1 MRHPGAEN
9 PGNSCRS
16 SSGKPTAY
24 EQAGIKGAN
33 RGLNGAMSR
42 RLASII
48 EVRKLGNAILKL
60 DLLFRDRGRLFWIL
74 NIGGWTGYT
83 LTAWLGAL
91 AHEKPESYFAVIAA
105 TAVTGIAVT
114 IPMRYLL
121 RWLWTRSLLM
131 LASVML
137 FSCYVTALGWR
148 WLQNYLY
155 YDWVKNDWQPE
166 HLMDYVSGVMGSF
179 YILLC
184 WSGLYFGIKY
194 YRQLQ
199 EQTQQTLKATAAA
212 HQAQLKM
219 LRYQLN
225 PHFLF
230 NTLNAIS
237 TLILDGANDTANKA
251 VSRLSDFLR
260 YTLDNDPLSQVTL
273 GSELGAIDLYL
284 EIEKVRFGD
293 RLIIEKALESPAEKA
308 LVPSLILQPLI
319 ENAIKYAISPSEE
332 GGTLKI
338 SARVQRGVLVMQI
351 SDTGPGLGNGKSSH
365 KSSGVG
371 LKNTRER
378 LQQLYGDDQAFTL
391 APNEPSGLIITIN
404 LPYEEGNA

>member
-1 MRHPGAEN
+1 MEFE
-9 PGNSCRS
+9 
-16 SSGKPTAY
+16 T
-24 EQAGIKGAN
+24 
-33 RGLNGAMSR
+33 
-42 RLASII
+42 
-48 EVRKLGNAILKL
+48 
-60 DLLFRDRGRLFWIL
+60 LLRDRRRLFWIL

-83 LTAWLGAL
+83 IAAWLGAL
-91 AHEKPESYFAVIAA
+91 AHEKPEAYFAVIVV
-105 TAVTGIAVT
+105 TAISGFFLTL
-114 IPMRYLL
+114 PMRLL
-121 RWLWTRSLLM
+121 FRRLWSSSPLKLATGM
-131 LASVML
+131 LVG
-137 FSCYVTALGWR
+137 CYTIALGWR

-155 YDWVKNDWQPE
+155 YDWVKNAWHPE
-166 HLMDYVSGVMGSF
+166 ELMEYVSGVMGSF

-194 YRQLQ
+194 YQQLQ
-199 EQTQQTLKATAAA
+199 EQTEQTLKATAAA

-251 VSRLSDFLR
+251 VIRLSDFLR
-260 YTLDNDPLSQVTL
+260 YTLDNDPMSQVTL
-273 GSELGAIDLYL
+273 GSELSAIDLYL

-293 RLIIEKALESPAEKA
+293 RLIVKKSIESPAEKA

-332 GGTLKI
+332 GGTLRI
-338 SARVQRGVLVMQI
+338 SARVQRGVLVMQL
-351 SDTGPGLGNGKSSH
+351 SDTGPGLGNGQSKH
-365 KSSGVG
+365 KSCGVG

-391 APNEPSGLIITIN
+391 APNEPAGLIITIN
-404 LPYEEGNA
+404 LPFEDGDA

>member
-1 MRHPGAEN
+1 MN
-9 PGNSCRS
+9 
-16 SSGKPTAY
+16 
-24 EQAGIKGAN
+24 AN
-33 RGLNGAMSR
+33 
-42 RLASII
+42 
-48 EVRKLGNAILKL
+48 E
-60 DLLFRDRGRLFWIL
+60 LFQNRNRLFWAL
-74 NIGGWTGYT
+74 NISGWAGY
-83 LTAWLGAL
+83 LIAAWLGAL
-91 AHEKPESYFAVIAA
+91 AHEKPESYFALVAA
-105 TAVTGIAVT
+105 TALAAFVAT
-114 IPMRYLL
+114 IPMRYLY
-121 RWLWTRSLLM
+121 RRLWN
-131 LASVML
+131 ASVLTLGAGML
-137 FSCYVTALGWR
+137 LTSYVVALGWR
-148 WLQNYLY
+148 WLHNLWYW
-155 YDWVKNDWQPE
+155 DWVKGGWRPE
-166 HLMDYVSGVMGSF
+166 ELVDYVSGIMGSF

-194 YRQLQ
+194 YQQLQ

-237 TLILDGANDTANKA
+237 TLILDGANETANLT

-260 YTLDNDPLSQVTL
+260 YTLDNDPMKRVTL

-293 RLIIEKALESPAEKA
+293 RLIISKSVEDRALLA

-319 ENAIKYAISPSEE
+319 ENAIKYAITPLED
-332 GGTLKI
+332 GGTLRI
-338 SARVQRGVLVMQI
+338 SAKVQHSTLVLQL
-351 SDTGPGLGNGKSSH
+351 SDTGPGLGNGGQKH

-378 LQQLYGDDQAFTL
+378 LQQLYGDQQAFTL
-391 APNEPSGLIITIN
+391 APNDPSGLVVTIN
-404 LPYEEGNA
+404 IPFETHDV

>member
-1 MRHPGAEN
+1 M
-9 PGNSCRS
+9 
-16 SSGKPTAY
+16 
-24 EQAGIKGAN
+24 AGISSVN
-33 RGLNGAMSR
+33 
-42 RLASII
+42 
-48 EVRKLGNAILKL
+48 V
-60 DLLFRDRGRLFWIL
+60 DLVFRNRGRLFWVL
-74 NIGGWTGYT
+74 NIAGWTGYA
-83 LTAWLGAL
+83 LAAWLGAL
-91 AHEKPESYFAVIAA
+91 AHEKPEAYFAVIAA
-105 TAVTGIAVT
+105 TAATGLIITV
-114 IPMRYLL
+114 PMRWVY
-121 RWLWTRSLLM
+121 RRLWFRSPLT
-131 LASVML
+131 LAIGLIITS
-137 FSCYVTALGWR
+137 YVIAFGWR
-148 WLQNYLY
+148 WVQNILY
-155 YDWVKNDWQPE
+155 YDWVKNSWQPE
-166 HLMDYVSGVMGSF
+166 ELMDYVGGVLGSF

-194 YRQLQ
+194 YQQLQ
-199 EQTQQTLKATAAA
+199 DQTEQTLKATSAA

-237 TLILDGANDTANKA
+237 TLILDGRNEIANQA

-260 YTLDNDPLSQVTL
+260 YTLDNDPMSRVTL

-293 RLIIEKALESPAEKA
+293 RLVIKKTIEAKAREA

-319 ENAIKYAISPSEE
+319 ENAIKYAITPSEE

-338 SARVQRGVLVMQI
+338 SARVQHGTLILQL
-351 SDTGPGLGNGKSSH
+351 SDTGPGLGNGNDGQ

-378 LQQLYGDDQAFTL
+378 LQQLYGEGQAFTL
-391 APNEPSGLIITIN
+391 APNEPNGLTITIN
-404 LPYEEGNA
+404 IPYETNDA

>member
-1 MRHPGAEN
+1 
-9 PGNSCRS
+9 
-16 SSGKPTAY
+16 
-24 EQAGIKGAN
+24 
-33 RGLNGAMSR
+33 LNFDS
-42 RLASII
+42 
-48 EVRKLGNAILKL
+48 
-60 DLLFRDRGRLFWIL
+60 LFRDRGRLFWIL

-83 LTAWLGAL
+83 LAAWLGAL

-105 TAVTGIAVT
+105 TAVSGFLATL
-114 IPMRYLL
+114 PL
-121 RWLWTRSLLM
+121 RALFHWLWTKSLAK
-131 LASVML
+131 LASIMIL
-137 FSCYVTALGWR
+137 ACYGTALGWK
-148 WLQNYLY
+148 WLQNILY

-166 HLMDYVSGVMGSF
+166 HLMDYVGGVLGSF

-194 YRQLQ
+194 YQQLQ
-199 EQTQQTLKATAAA
+199 EQTEQTLKATAAA

-260 YTLDNDPLSQVTL
+260 YTLDNDPMSQVTL

-284 EIEKVRFGD
+284 EIEKVRFDD
-293 RLIIEKALESPAEKA
+293 RLVIERTIESPAEKA

-319 ENAIKYAISPSEE
+319 ENAIKYAIAPSED
-332 GGTLKI
+332 GGTLRI
-338 SARVQRGVLVMQI
+338 SARVQRGVLVLQL
-351 SDTGPGLGNGKSSH
+351 SDTGPGLGNGKSNH

-391 APNEPSGLIITIN
+391 APNEPSGLTITIN
-404 LPYEEGNA
+404 LPFEEGDA

>member
-1 MRHPGAEN
+1 MLLYNRPMRLESLIRN
-9 PGNSCRS
+9 RS
-16 SSGKPTAY
+16 
-24 EQAGIKGAN
+24 
-33 RGLNGAMSR
+33 
-42 RLASII
+42 
-48 EVRKLGNAILKL
+48 
-60 DLLFRDRGRLFWIL
+60 LLYWVL
-74 NIGGWTGYT
+74 NIGGWLGYT
-83 LTAWLGAL
+83 TTAWLGAL
-91 AHEKPESYFAVIAA
+91 AHEKPESYFAVILA
-105 TAVTGIAVT
+105 TAAIGFLITFPLRA
-114 IPMRYLL
+114 LL
-121 RWLWTRSLLM
+121 RRLWSQPLLT

-137 FSCYVTALGWR
+137 VACYLFGLGWR
-148 WLQNYLY
+148 WAQNVLY
-155 YDWVKNDWQPE
+155 YDWVKDAWQPE
-166 HLMDYVSGVMGSF
+166 HIMDYVGGVMGSF

-184 WSGLYFGIKY
+184 WSGLYFGVKY
-194 YRQLQ
+194 YQQLQ

-260 YTLDNDPLSQVTL
+260 YTLDNDPMSRVTL

-293 RLIIEKALESPAEKA
+293 RLIIQKNIESPAERA

-332 GGTLKI
+332 GGTLRI
-338 SARVQRGVLVMQI
+338 SARVQRGVLMMQLA
-351 SDTGPGLGNGKSSH
+351 DTGPGLGNCKSKH

-378 LQQLYGDDQAFTL
+378 LQQLYGEDQAFTL
-391 APNEPSGLIITIN
+391 APNEPTGLIITIN
-404 LPYEEGNA
+404 LPFEEEDA

>member
-1 MRHPGAEN
+1 MNELH
-9 PGNSCRS
+9 
-16 SSGKPTAY
+16 
-24 EQAGIKGAN
+24 
-33 RGLNGAMSR
+33 
-42 RLASII
+42 
-48 EVRKLGNAILKL
+48 
-60 DLLFRDRGRLFWIL
+60 LLRDRQRLFWVL
-74 NIGGWTGYT
+74 NVSGWAGYT
-83 LTAWLGAL
+83 IAAWLGAL
-91 AHEKPESYFAVIAA
+91 AHEKPESYFAVILA
-105 TAVTGIAVT
+105 TAASGLVITVF
-114 IPMRYLL
+114 L
-121 RWLWTRSLLM
+121 RAIYRRLWSKSLWM
-131 LASVML
+131 LGVGML
-137 FSCYVTALGWR
+137 GACYFFSFFWQ
-148 WLQNYLY
+148 WLQNVLY
-155 YDWVKNDWQPE
+155 WDWVKNSWRPE
-166 HLMDYVSGVMGSF
+166 HVMDFVAGILGSF

-194 YRQLQ
+194 YQELQ
-199 EQTQQTLKATAAA
+199 EQTEQTLKATSAA

-237 TLILDGANDTANKA
+237 TLILDGANETANKA

-260 YTLDNDPLSQVTL
+260 YTLDNDPMSRVTL
-273 GSELGAIDLYL
+273 GSELAALDLYL

-293 RLIIEKALESPAEKA
+293 RLIIEKSIEARAASA

-319 ENAIKYAISPSEE
+319 ENAIKYAITPSEE

-338 SARVQRGVLVMQI
+338 SARVRHDTLILQL
-351 SDTGPGLGNGKSSH
+351 SDTGPGLGNGNNGQ

-391 APNEPSGLIITIN
+391 APNEPSGLTITIN
-404 LPYEEGNA
+404 IPYEADNA